1 MIVFQEILRH
11 ETCRTKH
18 KQYAIAAIH
27 IKKLK
32 DRSGMANTL
41 TSKIGESSDEEELDD
56 LDEINEVL
64 PGAFSITSYGADY
77 PVDGLVK
84 RLGQGDITIP
94 LFSNEPEDG
103 QTTVG
108 FQRDYVWKKP
118 QADRFI
124 ESLLLG
130 LPVPGIFLVKE
141 PNGKHLVLDGQQRLK
156 TLEGF
161 FDGLFLGKEF
171 VLENVQEQWKLKTY
185 KTLLADDRRRL
196 DDSIIH
202 ATIVRQDEPSEDQSS
217 IYLVFERLNSGGT
230 FLQPQEIRVALYHG
244 EFAALLSKLN
254 ENRDWRNMY
263 GKKSSRLKDLEL
275 ILRFLALHFHAVS
288 YRKPMK
294 DFLNRYMAANRA
306 LAKHSED
313 LLRSVFEPTV
323 ALVNRAVGPR
333 AFRPRNAVNAA
344 VVDSIMVAVAA
355 RLAKGPVQDEVA
367 FKRAH
372 QLLLNNSDFALV
384 TSKSTAD
391 EESVRKRLDYAT
403 KAFADL
409 K

>member
-1 MIVFQEILRH
+1 MSNTSENQS
-11 ETCRTKH
+11 
-18 KQYAIAAIH
+18 AA
-27 IKKLK
+27 
-32 DRSGMANTL
+32 SN
-41 TSKIGESSDEEELDD
+41 DEEPED
-56 LDEINEVL
+56 LDEINEIL
-64 PGAFSITSYGADY
+64 PSAFSITSYGADY
-77 PVDGLVK
+77 LVDGLVK
-84 RLGQGDITIP
+84 RLGQGDITVP
-94 LFSNEPEDG
+94 LFSDLPSEG

-108 FQRDYVWKKP
+108 FQRDYVWTKP

-156 TLEGF
+156 TLERF
-161 FDGLFLGKEF
+161 FNGLFLSNEF
-171 VLENVQEQWKLKTY
+171 VLENVQEKWKGKAY
-185 KTLLADDRRRL
+185 KSLTVDDRRRL

-217 IYLVFERLNSGGT
+217 VYLIFERLNSGGT

-254 ENRDWRNMY
+254 ENLDWRTLY

-275 ILRFLALHFHAVS
+275 ILRFLALHAYPAN

-306 LAKHSED
+306 LAKHPEATI
-313 LLRSVFEPTV
+313 RAAFEPTV
-323 ALVNRAVGPR
+323 AVINRAIGAR

-344 VVDSIMVAVAA
+344 VLDSIMVAVTA
-355 RLAKGPVQDEVA
+355 RLAKGPIKDEAA
-367 FKRAH
+367 FKLAH
-372 QLLLNNSDFALV
+372 QALMTNSDFLTV

-391 EESVRKRLDYAT
+391 EENVRKRLDYAH
-403 KAFADL
+403 KAFAEL
-409 K
+409 R